1 MKLTEKSRRAKL
13 KLKKQSEIQQGYR
26 LHIERLKLNST
37 GEKKYKFTR
46 SFKFPIDID
55 LNAHEQIFL
64 DIANDY
70 KALVGNFNFSDWLS
84 DKRNNFNSRPCLLR
98 FWQEA
103 LRRNILIAEDKYKA
117 KKLMDLVA
125 GISDTQ
131 LNDAFLLF
139 QQDLLK
145 EDYSEVL
152 KLSKQKFQDFVLID
166 PKKPHSL
173 DYLSKY
179 LLDDLF
185 FKEIKNK
192 TTREESQKQQA
203 DLLKKFLVKKF
214 NIRIDELGIQD
225 IRQLRSALASEY
237 FKKDLSILKG
247 NNENENTFLKIS
259 KEDLKRLL
267 PDFNW
272 EDDGQDFN
280 KLLYAYH
287 SLAKIFYPSE
297 KKKDENDKVLEA
309 ITGLANNQSG
319 LSNFFIEAFKSKDIN
334 NENNLADLST
344 QGMDFKLASAADYRT
359 QIGGILS
366 SYTTSL
372 IKRRDELKEAKSKFS
387 ATLQNIKEIIGEIN
401 SVSLADLFT
410 VLEKSAANYIQ
421 DVQEA
426 SYELFLLDLAELKT
440 RLNELILE
448 EKPSSEKQ
456 PGRSKKK
463 NKPKKEKS
471 KKDLLNE
478 EFSKL
483 NLDRP
488 IRFPG
493 CAKEEQFK
501 KFYYAYE
508 MFMRFVDFY
517 RSAILPV
524 NQSLIIKE
532 DLDDSA
538 VEEKF
543 RIVLQTLAYLYD
555 NASTRFRHLLIKY
568 YRDTLDLETVL
579 RSNEINLTTEEFLK
593 NYRSSFKKFYVS
605 KFSKANYQQLVF
617 PEDFDFRSNLEQL
630 FNNLSIKWD
639 SVLDGS
645 EKDIESRTE
654 DLVSAIEIEK
664 IRSGIYFFY
673 YRLSQENQSVI
684 DKYNG
689 DFSNLDRDEYL
700 DLKTFDALIRYSSS
714 ELSFQ
719 RRFLNVLFT
728 TLRAKLSMV
737 SRKEELVRYVLN
749 PIKSEEKFKLFAISH
764 EEKGLAF
771 SLALDKESRDSAQIL
786 ENTKY
791 FVYKKASKEKD
802 ESKGESSFKEH
813 KSRTK
818 LPSMFSLKSSKYQIQ
833 FLYRAFEKSF
843 NEKGL
848 DNYNGVSLEIA
859 SWSLIAEQKF
869 NIKWEKLTENNAYSY
884 PALTASEDFD
894 SRRVYVSMPF
904 TFTSSA
910 GKESIL
916 RNNFIG
922 FDVGEYGIA
931 YVVIEK
937 KDTSEAPS
945 LEDFTIKDGGFIH
958 SHLVRKIKDHYRE
971 NQKIQR
977 SATFSR
983 PNSKLALI
991 RENAIGSLR
1000 NRLHHLVVKYQAKPI
1015 YEWQISNF
1023 ETKSNRVTKIYN
1035 SVKRSDPYHKSAVE
1049 DALRKHVWGDKSSI
1063 GAEVSA
1069 YATSYTCSC
1078 CARSPYSIVE
1088 KSYKLTHLQADRYL
1102 MESIDSG
1109 SGDEDKFEANL
1120 FLKSFDRDDLN
1131 AKKLNG
1137 KDLLKALKD
1146 WARPPIEVVNEILDL
1161 TPDQSEE
1168 LVLLRGNS
1176 FIYRC
1181 PFCNSIT
1188 DADIQAALNIA
1199 ILGSLKKET
1208 KKGDQDESAK
1218 YYPQLISLLKR
1229 SENSEAPK
1237 VVLGDFLRKGLDFNS
1252 YVSA

>member
-13 KLKKQSEIQQGYR
+13 KLKKQSEIKQGYR

-37 GEKKYKFTR
+37 GEKEYEFTR

-84 DKRNNFNSRPCLLR
+84 DKRNNFSSRPSLLK

-103 LRRNILIAEDKYKA
+103 LRRNILIVKDKSEA
-117 KKLMDLVA
+117 KKLTDVIE

-145 EDYSEVL
+145 EGYSEVL
-152 KLSKQKFQDFVLID
+152 KTSRQKFQDFISID
-166 PKKPHSL
+166 PKKSRSL
-173 DYLSKY
+173 DYISKY
-179 LLDDLF
+179 LLNDLL

-192 TTREESQKQQA
+192 TIREESYKQQA
-203 DLLKKFLVKKF
+203 DLVKKFLVKKF

-225 IRQLRSALASEY
+225 IRQLRSELALEY

-259 KEDLKRLL
+259 KEGLKRLL
-267 PDFNW
+267 PAFNW

-287 SLAKIFYPSE
+287 SLAKKLYREEQETSNP
-297 KKKDENDKVLEA
+297 KKKENDKILEA

-319 LSNFFIEAFKSKDIN
+319 LSNFFIEAFKSKGAN
-334 NENNLADLST
+334 GENNLFDLPI
-344 QGMDFKLASAADYRT
+344 QGLVFKLASAADYRT
-359 QIGGILS
+359 QVGGILS

-372 IKRRDELKEAKSKFS
+372 IKRRDELKEAKSTFNEVLKK
-387 ATLQNIKEIIGEIN
+387 IKIIIGEVN
-401 SVSLADLFT
+401 AKHLVDLFLI
-410 VLEKSAANYIQ
+410 LERSAENYIQ
-421 DVQEA
+421 NVNEA
-426 SYELFLLDLAELKT
+426 TYELLLLDLAELKSQ
-440 RLNELILE
+440 LNELTLE

-456 PGRSKKK
+456 PKQKKSKSKK
-463 NKPKKEKS
+463 EAS

-483 NLDRP
+483 NLERP

-493 CAKEEQFK
+493 YAKEEQFK

-508 MFMRFVDFY
+508 IFMRLINFY
-517 RSAILPV
+517 RDLILPV
-524 NQSLIIKE
+524 GQNLVVKE
-532 DLDDSA
+532 DLHDSI

-543 RIVLQTLAYLYD
+543 RDVLQTLAYFYE

-605 KFSKANYQQLVF
+605 KFSKAHYQQLVF
-617 PEDFDFRSNLEQL
+617 SEDFDFRSNLEQL
-630 FNNLSIKWD
+630 LNNLSIKWD

-645 EKDIESRTE
+645 EKDIESRLE
-654 DLVSAIEIEK
+654 DLVSAVEIEK
-664 IRSGIYFFY
+664 MRSGIYFFY
-673 YRLSQENQSVI
+673 YKLSQENQSVI
-684 DKYNG
+684 DKYKNV
-689 DFSNLDRDEYL
+689 FSNLDRDEYL
-700 DLKTFDALIRYSSS
+700 DLKTFDALIEYSSS

-728 TLRAKLSMV
+728 TLRAKLSMI

-771 SLALDKESRDSAQIL
+771 SLALPKESRNSDQIL
-786 ENTKY
+786 ENTEY

-802 ESKGESSFKEH
+802 GSKGKSGFKEN

-818 LPSMFSLKSSKYQIQ
+818 LSSMFPLKSSKYQIQ

-884 PALTASEDFD
+884 PALRVSEDFD

-937 KDTSEAPS
+937 KDTSEDPS
-945 LEDFTIKDGGFIH
+945 LEDFTIKDSGFIH

-1063 GAEVSA
+1063 GAEVNA

-1078 CARSPYSIVE
+1078 CARSPYSIN
-1088 KSYKLTHLQADRYL
+1088 KDQSYKLTHLREDRYL
-1102 MESIDSG
+1102 IKNTDMADSG
-1109 SGDEDKFEANL
+1109 DGDKFEANL
-1120 FLKSFDRDDLN
+1120 FLKFENHEID
-1131 AKKLNG
+1131 G
-1137 KDLLKALKD
+1137 KELLKALKN
-1146 WARPPIEVVNEILDL
+1146 WARPPIEVVNKILNL

-1168 LVLLRGNS
+1168 LVSLRGNS

-1199 ILGSLKKET
+1199 ILGSLKKVNKDDQGDS
-1208 KKGDQDESAK
+1208 KKDYD
-1218 YYPQLISLLKR
+1218 QLISLLQSSK
-1229 SENSEAPK
+1229 NSESGK
-1237 VVLGDFLRKGLDFNS
+1237 VLLATFLEKGLDFNS
-1252 YVSA
+1252 YISA